1 MTNTDKQEIKN
12 LALVLTVLTLI
23 TSKANAKDYG
33 VQGYTFEIKEE
44 GFLAM
49 IYRKLKSLD
58 MQQEQKKMQDIAR
71 KRVEEPKAV
80 VVIKRTEKAQSFTFD
95 PTYTLEE
102 DALLPDGRLLYKAGT
117 TVNPFDHMHLEKK
130 LIFIDGRDIEQVEW
144 FKEQRE
150 IEQIKEEDKLILVAG
165 RPFDLEKEL
174 NRDVYFDQQGSLTQ
188 KFKIEQVPAIVEQEE
203 KLLRIREILVN

>member
-1 MTNTDKQEIKN
+1 MRERTIIFSLMLIMSQVLPDSVFGKDFGTNG
-12 LALVLTVLTLI
+12 A
-23 TSKANAKDYG
+23 
-33 VQGYTFEIKEE
+33 TFEIKEE

-49 IYRKLKSLD
+49 IYRKLKSVD

-71 KRVEEPKAV
+71 KRVEEPMAV
-80 VVIKRTEKAQSFTFD
+80 AGIKRTEKAQSFTFD

-102 DALLPDGRLLYKAGT
+102 DALLPNGKLLYKAGT

-130 LIFIDGRDIEQVEW
+130 LIFIDGRDEEQVEW
-144 FKEQRE
+144 FKGQRR

-174 NRDVYFDQQGSLTQ
+174 DREVYFDQSGSLVQ

-203 KLLRIREILVN
+203 KVLRIREIVVN